1 MNTLV
6 PEAEDFVADPLGD
19 WQPVQKPQG
28 KGSVIQRLRSGHRTS
43 SSSHCHLFC
52 P

>member
-1 MNTLV
+1 MNALV
-6 PEAEDFVADPLGD
+6 PEAEDFVVDPLGD

-28 KGSVIQRLRSGHRTS
+28 KGGVIQRLCSGHRTS